1 LLDGPHIFSTAQLF
15 EQVRTIDQ
23 ETRANY
29 TSRIAA
35 MNLKKAAGGPKA
47 SMPEI
52 GSWAIKNVELL
63 KRQVELYRPHLTI
76 ACGTFDIVREV
87 FGITTTPICDG
98 DPNMDKYHL
107 PHEAL
112 GVLLNFYHPQT
123 RRSASIMFNWM
134 ERNIQYLRLAKV
146 LTI

>member
-1 LLDGPHIFSTAQLF
+1 MRRARLIQTGRSLDSKVAHLEG
-15 EQVRTIDQ
+15 
-23 ETRANY
+23 
-29 TSRIAA
+29 AA
-35 MNLKKAAGGPKA
+35 DFCNNIGPKA

-52 GSWAIKNVELL
+52 GSWATKNVELL